1 MDVLRHWLVY
11 DERDWQPGQ
20 AVVMRSEPPNRHGFR
35 VEGPFVLESFV
46 NQPPGAVGAIEK
58 ACDTIMPRDGST
70 VDGATIAAAC
80 EELWLAV
87 HPKRG
92 R

>member
-1 MDVLRHWLVY
+1 MDVLEHSREQLVHRIAAELDKPSVY
-11 DERDWQPGQ
+11 MG
-20 AVVMRSEPPNRHGFR
+20 
-35 VEGPFVLESFV
+35 GPSLPSKRKAARIVDLL
-46 NQPPGAVGAIEK
+46 PDYAGAVGAIEK